1 MIDDAKTT
9 QFIGK
14 LPGDLGGAFR
24 VPMARMGGYPE
35 RWRAPLPGAR
45 NGARVSPSPEGTM
58 LRIIFG
64 LTMILAIGGPASR
77 AYAQD
82 PTARCVSVGNEQ
94 MTIASAQGRGLA
106 IENFSEVETAKFLTA
121 FNAMAQQATS
131 SRRRSSQPSAATG
144 FTFSSRVTKTS
155 ARPLLRC
162 PQTATRRLPRRRAAT
177 ACRRL
182 GGARSRGRGFGV
194 VWVFLPHSRRV
205 IAGPS

>member
-1 MIDDAKTT
+1 MYDAKTT

-35 RWRAPLPGAR
+35 RRPAPLPGAR
-45 NGARVSPSPEGTM
+45 KIARFSPSPEGTM
-58 LRIIFG
+58 LGIIFG

-82 PTARCVSVGNEQ
+82 PTARCVAVGNEQ

-121 FNAMAQQATS
+121 FNAMAPTSNFVATKIFAAVGGDRVYVFFES
-131 SRRRSSQPSAATG
+131 DKDLSTAPSPLSLDSYEAL
-144 FTFSSRVTKTS
+144 VEK
-155 ARPLLRC
+155 AR
-162 PQTATRRLPRRRAAT
+162 
-177 ACRRL
+177 
-182 GGARSRGRGFGV
+182 GDGA
-194 VWVFLPHSRRV
+194 
-205 IAGPS
+205 

>member
-24 VPMARMGGYPE
+24 VPMARMGGFSARRP
-35 RWRAPLPGAR
+35 APLPDAPEGAR
-45 NGARVSPSPEGTM
+45 LSSSPEGTM

-77 AYAQD
+77 ACAQD

-121 FNAMAQQATS
+121 FNAMAPTSNFVATKIFAAVGGDRVYVFFES
-131 SRRRSSQPSAATG
+131 DKDLCTAPSPLSPDSYEAL
-144 FTFSSRVTKTS
+144 VEK
-155 ARPLLRC
+155 AR
-162 PQTATRRLPRRRAAT
+162 
-177 ACRRL
+177 
-182 GGARSRGRGFGV
+182 GDGV
-194 VWVFLPHSRRV
+194 
-205 IAGPS
+205 